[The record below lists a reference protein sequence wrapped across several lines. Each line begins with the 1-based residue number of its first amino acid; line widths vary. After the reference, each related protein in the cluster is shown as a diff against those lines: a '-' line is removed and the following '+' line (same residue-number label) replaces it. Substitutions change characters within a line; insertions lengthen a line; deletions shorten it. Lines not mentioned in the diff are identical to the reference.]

1 MISRDNK
8 WLLAQFASVI
18 GFVVTAAFF
27 AASVD
32 AKASQALR
40 EAEDGKTSRAEIRS
54 EMGAQLAEMRE
65 RLDKQTDT
73 LTEISVHL
81 SAIRVKL
88 GGAP

>member
-8 WLLAQFASVI
+8 WLLAQFVSVI

-40 EAEDGKTSRAEIRS
+40 EVEDSKAERAALRS
-54 EMGAQLAEMRE
+54 EMSAQLIAMRE
-65 RLDKQTDT
+65 RLDKQTGA

-88 GGAP
+88 GGSP